1 MDRLRQEARFARDRI
16 VAEVQDAFSAM
27 EAAMIQ
33 ISQNRRNV
41 ELAVKLEE
49 AERFRFQ
56 EGASDLLALQ
66 IREQRTF
73 EARLSE
79 VEAVADYFRALAEYR
94 AAVAE
99 GVPQRSQ
106 PKSAVVPAATK
117 PVPGSGRVK
126 ERR

>member
-1 MDRLRQEARFARDRI
+1 

-27 EAAMIQ
+27 EAAMAQ

-94 AAVAE
+94 AAVAADAPLP
-99 GVPQRSQ
+99 GRTGPI
-106 PKSAVVPAATK
+106 PPAESK
-117 PVPGSGRVK
+117 PIPVSGGSRA
-126 ERR
+126 RR